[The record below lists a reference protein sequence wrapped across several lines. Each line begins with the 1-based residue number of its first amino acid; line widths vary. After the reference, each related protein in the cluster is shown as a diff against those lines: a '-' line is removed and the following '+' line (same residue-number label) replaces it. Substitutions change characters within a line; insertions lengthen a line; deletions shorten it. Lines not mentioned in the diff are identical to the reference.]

1 MLVEAAGL
9 AFLAALTPTVVLIA
23 AAYLGSATPR
33 RTSLFYL
40 AGAVVM
46 SVVIGVIVI
55 VALHT
60 GHLSQPRQR
69 TPRYG
74 LRLGLGIVAAAASI
88 VMARRHPKP
97 AGAAKK
103 KPGPMARL
111 MERPSPLTAFLTGL
125 IIFAPSVTFIAAVQV
140 IATSKASDPV
150 IAGSLALIV
159 AIDVLGVWVP
169 YVLYLI
175 APDLTTRK
183 LKAFDHW
190 LAAHKQV
197 LLVGGL
203 AVAGLILTL
212 NGILGLAGA
221 V

>member
-1 MLVEAAGL
+1 VLAQAAGL
-9 AFLAALTPTVVLIA
+9 AFLAALTPTAVLIA
-23 AAYLGSATPR
+23 AVYLGSPTPR
-33 RTSLFYL
+33 KTSLFYL

-46 SVVIGVIVI
+46 SVVMGVIVI
-55 VALHT
+55 VALHA
-60 GHLSQPRQR
+60 GHLNHPHQR

-74 LRLGLGIVAAAASI
+74 LRLGLGVVALAGSV
-88 VMARRHPKP
+88 VMARRKPKP
-97 AGAAKK
+97 PANAQK
-103 KPGPMARL
+103 KPGLMTRL
-111 MERPSPLTAFLTGL
+111 IARPSPLTAFVTGL

-140 IATSKASDPV
+140 IATAKASDAV

-175 APDLTTRK
+175 APDVTTRK
-183 LKAFDHW
+183 LKAFDQW
-190 LAAHKQV
+190 LSAHKKG
-197 LLVGGL
+197 LLVGVL

>member
-1 MLVEAAGL
+1 MLAQAAGL
-9 AFLAALTPTVVLIA
+9 ALLAALTPTALLVGAV
-23 AAYLGSATPR
+23 YLGSATPR
-33 RTSLFYL
+33 KSSLFYL

-46 SVVIGVIVI
+46 SVVMGVIVI
-55 VALHT
+55 VALHS
-60 GHLSQPRQR
+60 GHLNQPHER

-74 LRLGLGIVAAAASI
+74 LRLGLGIVALAGSV
-88 VMARRHPKP
+88 VMARRRPKP
-97 AGAAKK
+97 TADAKK
-103 KPGPMARL
+103 KPGLMTRL
-111 MERPSPLTAFLTGL
+111 MARPSPLTAFVTGL

-140 IATSKASDPV
+140 IATSKASDAV

-197 LLVGGL
+197 LIVGGL
-203 AVAGLILTL
+203 AVAGVILTL
-212 NGILGLAGA
+212 NGALGLAS
-221 V
+221 